1 MYKSTSTPVCRLY
14 AAGDLL
20 HFNFMTD
27 MLNGRRRGKVCV
39 GGAGVAMD
47 ILQILFVKQKV

>member
-1 MYKSTSTPVCRLY
+1 MYKSTSTLVCLLY

-39 GGAGVAMD
+39 GGAGVAKD